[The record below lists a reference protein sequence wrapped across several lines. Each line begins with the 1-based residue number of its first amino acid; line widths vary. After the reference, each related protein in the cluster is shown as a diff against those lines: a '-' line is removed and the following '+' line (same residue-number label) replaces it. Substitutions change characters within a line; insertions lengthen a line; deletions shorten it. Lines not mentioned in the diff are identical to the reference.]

1 MKDIVSGSLLL
12 ESIFEITSE
21 KAEKSVYYNP
31 IFWEG
36 CGNPTPPPPLLVLKG
51 LKVLRSQTFA
61 PPHYWLNNVANITL

>member
-31 IFWEG
+31 IF
-36 CGNPTPPPPLLVLKG
+36 
-51 LKVLRSQTFA
+51 
-61 PPHYWLNNVANITL
+61 